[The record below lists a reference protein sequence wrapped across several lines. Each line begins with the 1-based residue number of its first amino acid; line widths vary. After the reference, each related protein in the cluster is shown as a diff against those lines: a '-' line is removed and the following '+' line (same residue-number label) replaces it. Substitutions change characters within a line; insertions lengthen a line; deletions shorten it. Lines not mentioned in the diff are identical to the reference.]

1 VKKFQFGLEG
11 VARVRKHELK
21 TRQTALADASR
32 ELQAAEETRTRLVA
46 VLKETLEQSPRGS
59 VVDIRA
65 LLTLERERESLRRQ
79 LLRENL
85 RVEQSLDRV
94 ERERRDLLESKRRS
108 EAVEQL
114 RQTRYA
120 EFVRAVLRDEQ
131 KVTDEVA
138 GKSRLPGAALVREA
152 A

>member
-1 VKKFQFGLEG
+1 MKKFQFGLEG
-11 VARVRKHELK
+11 VARVRKHELT
-21 TRQTALADASR
+21 TRQTALAEASR

-46 VLKETLEQSPRGS
+46 VLKETLEHSPRGS

-94 ERERRDLLESKRRS
+94 ERERRHLLESKRRS

-120 EFVRAVLRDEQ
+120 EFVREVLRDEQ
-131 KVTDEVA
+131 KATDEVA
-138 GKSRLPGAALVREA
+138 GQRRLRGAAVLREA